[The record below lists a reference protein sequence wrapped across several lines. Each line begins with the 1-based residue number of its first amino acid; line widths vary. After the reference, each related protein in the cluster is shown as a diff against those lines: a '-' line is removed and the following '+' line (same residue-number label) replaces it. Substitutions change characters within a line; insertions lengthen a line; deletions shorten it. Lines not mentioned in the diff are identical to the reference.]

1 MKVHEFHAKHL
12 LGRFDIPVPLGQ
24 AANTPGEAE
33 AVARRMG
40 CGRYAVKSQILAG
53 DRGATGGIAFA
64 TTPAEVA
71 KKAGQLLGKRLVTSQ
86 TGPAGAVVHQV
97 YVEEAVDSAQNLYA
111 AVALDSAAGRVTL
124 LASPSGGDDIET
136 RAASDPAAIRRMPVK
151 LVGAKPEADYE
162 KLAAEI
168 TGSPMLAASLAALL
182 RNLAVALVA
191 LDASLIEI
199 NPLAV
204 THQGRLVA
212 LDAKM
217 IVDDNAL
224 FRRPELAALRH
235 ANEAQDTDP
244 AELEAQRYQLN
255 YVGLDGN
262 IGVAVNGAGLALAT
276 LDMIVDAGGR
286 PANFMDIRTTASSL
300 DIAHGFTLLLKNSRT
315 KAILV
320 NVHGGGMQRCDTIA
334 EGLGIALRR
343 GGRALPIVIHMAGN
357 NADFARTVLANN
369 GVKYI
374 DAEDMAEAARRVVG
388 VVKQEAA

>member
-1 MKVHEFHAKHL
+1 MKIHEFQAKHL
-12 LGRFDIPVPLGQ
+12 LGRFDFPVPLGQ
-24 AANTPGEAE
+24 VATTPAEAE
-33 AVARRMG
+33 GIARRFG
-40 CGRYAVKSQILAG
+40 CQRYAVKSQILAG

-71 KKAGQLLGKRLVTSQ
+71 KKAAQLLGKRLVTSQ
-86 TGPAGAVVHQV
+86 TGPAGVIVHQV
-97 YVEEAVDSAQNLYA
+97 YVEEAIDAAQQLYA
-111 AVALDSAAGRVTL
+111 AVTLDGVAGRVVL
-124 LASPSGGDDIET
+124 LASPSGGEDIET
-136 RAASDPAAIRRMPVK
+136 RAASDPAAIRRLPVK
-151 LVGAKPEADYE
+151 LSGGKPEADFE
-162 KLAAEI
+162 KLAGEI
-168 TGSPMLAASLAALL
+168 TGAPTLAASLAALL

-191 LDASLIEI
+191 LDATTIEI
-199 NPLAV
+199 NPLAI
-204 THQGRLVA
+204 TPQGRLIA

-217 IVDDNAL
+217 IIDDNAL

-235 ANEAQDTDP
+235 ANETQDTDP

-300 DIAHGFTLLLKNSRT
+300 DIAHGFTLLLKNPRT

-343 GGRALPIVIHMAGN
+343 GARSLPIVIHMAGN

-369 GVKYI
+369 GVDYI
-374 DAEDMAEAARRVVG
+374 GVDDMAEAARRVVG
-388 VVKQEAA
+388 LVRQEAA

>member
-1 MKVHEFHAKHL
+1 MKIHEFQAKHL

-24 AANTPGEAE
+24 VATTPAEAE
-33 AVARRMG
+33 GIARRLG
-40 CGRYAVKSQILAG
+40 CARYAVKSQVLAG

-71 KKAGQLLGKRLVTSQ
+71 RTAAQLLGRRLVTSQ
-86 TGPAGAVVHQV
+86 TGPSGALVHQV
-97 YVEEAVDSAQNLYA
+97 YVEEAIDTAQQLYA
-111 AVALDSAAGRVTL
+111 AVTLEAGRVVL
-124 LASPSGGDDIET
+124 LASASGGEDIET
-136 RAASDPAAIRRMPVK
+136 RAASDPAAVRRVPVK
-151 LVGAKPEADYE
+151 LAGGKPEADFE
-162 KLAAEI
+162 KLASAI
-168 TGSPMLAASLAALL
+168 TGAPTLATSLAALL
-182 RNLAVALVA
+182 RNLALALVA
-191 LDASLIEI
+191 LDATLIEI
-199 NPLAV
+199 NPLAI
-204 THQGRLVA
+204 TPQGRLIA

-217 IVDDNAL
+217 IIDDNAL

-300 DIAHGFTLLLKNSRT
+300 DIAHGFTLLLKNPRT

-334 EGLGIALRR
+334 EGLGVALRR
-343 GGRALPIVIHMAGN
+343 GARSLPIVIHMAGN

-369 GVKYI
+369 GVNYI
-374 DAEDMAEAARRVVG
+374 GVDDMAEAARRVVG
-388 VVKQEAA
+388 LVRQEAA

>member
-1 MKVHEFHAKHL
+1 MKIHEFQAKHL

-24 AANTPGEAE
+24 VATTPAEAE
-33 AVARRMG
+33 GVARRLG
-40 CGRYAVKSQILAG
+40 CVRYAVKSQILAG
-53 DRGATGGIAFA
+53 DRGAMGGIAFA
-64 TTPAEVA
+64 TSPAEVA
-71 KKAGQLLGKRLVTSQ
+71 KAAAQLLGKRLVTSQ

-97 YVEEAVDSAQNLYA
+97 YVEEAIDSAQHLYA
-111 AVALDSAAGRVTL
+111 AVTLDSVAGRVVM
-124 LASPSGGDDIET
+124 LASPSGGDDIEA
-136 RAASDPAAIRRMPVK
+136 RAASDPAAVRRLPVK
-151 LVGAKPEADYE
+151 LVGGKPEADFDQ
-162 KLAAEI
+162 LAGQIMGAP
-168 TGSPMLAASLAALL
+168 TLATALSALL

-191 LDASLIEI
+191 LDATLIEI
-199 NPLAV
+199 NPLAI
-204 THQGRLVA
+204 TPQGRLIA

-217 IVDDNAL
+217 TVDDNAL

-235 ANEAQDTDP
+235 ANEARDTDP

-300 DIAHGFTLLLKNSRT
+300 DIAHGFTLLLKNPRT
-315 KAILV
+315 KALLV

-343 GGRALPIVIHMAGN
+343 GGRTLPLVIHMAGN

-369 GVKYI
+369 GVNYI
-374 DAEDMAEAARRVVG
+374 GMDDMAEAARRVVG
-388 VVKQEAA
+388 LVRQEAA